1 MVLTVNP
8 SLPVAAVSAVS
19 QGGTATDLVLQP
31 GTVVT
36 AQVQNLLADNLV
48 RIAIANLSL
57 DVLTEVPLQAG
68 QTLQLA
74 VSQTADNI
82 RLAVVGQGAATTAD
96 TVSLS
101 PNAPV
106 AGPAASAAPSNDPLT
121 PLERIAV
128 SVATEAAVTRQGSL
142 APLFAD
148 LGAAATSNN
157 LPPALQNAV
166 RDVLAQQTPLAENLS
181 GDDVQAAFQGSGLF
195 LEASLAAGPGPTS
208 AVPDLKAALVV
219 LRQTLTSALS
229 AAEPTIATAST
240 VTAPQAA
247 AASVPIAAASP
258 QQVGT
263 AAQASAP
270 PLSPAI
276 DLADG
281 LQPQLRA
288 ALADASEGAAS
299 PARIVLTEAL
309 AAAPRGAAQG
319 AVLTLLQ
326 EALQEVPRAGN
337 AATAKV
343 TPQNADANDAPVRTP
358 TPPPPFRGGLPSP
371 QPVAQPSIPPN
382 APLPAIAHRL
392 LEATDSAIA
401 RQTLLQVASLPERVD
416 TAGQRIDQAAP
427 HWNFEIPFATPQ
439 GTAMAQFE
447 ISRDGGGSEAEAS
460 SRVWRARFSLN
471 VEPAGPVHAV
481 ISLSGERTSVRMWA
495 ERPATAAQLKA
506 GSSELSQA
514 LSKADLVPGDI
525 IIREGT
531 PPQPAPAKAGHFL
544 DRAL

>member
-1 MVLTVNP
+1 MALTVNP

-48 RIAIANLSL
+48 RIAIAGLSL
-57 DVLTEVPLQAG
+57 DVLTEVPLQVG

-74 VSQTADNI
+74 VSQNADNI

-96 TVSLS
+96 TVLLS

-106 AGPAASAAPSNDPLT
+106 AASAASAAPSNDPLT
-121 PLERIAV
+121 PLQRIAV

-148 LGAAATSNN
+148 LGAVATSNN

-166 RDVLAQQTPLAENLS
+166 RDVLAQQTPLAESLS

-195 LEASLAAGPGPTS
+195 LEASLAAGPAQTG
-208 AVPDLKAALVV
+208 ALPDLKAALVV

-229 AAEPTIATAST
+229 AATPAIATPTAAA
-240 VTAPQAA
+240 APQAA
-247 AASVPIAAASP
+247 APSVSTPVVVVSP
-258 QQVGT
+258 QQPPT
-263 AAQASAP
+263 AAQVAAP
-270 PLSPAI
+270 PLSPAV
-276 DLADG
+276 DVAEAPKL
-281 LQPQLRA
+281 PA
-288 ALADASEGAAS
+288 APVETSQAPAS
-299 PARIVLTEAL
+299 PGRIVLTEAL
-309 AAAPRGAAQG
+309 AAPRGAAQG

-326 EALQEVPRAGN
+326 EALQDIPRAGGTATPK
-337 AATAKV
+337 AATQTAG
-343 TPQNADANDAPVRTP
+343 ANDVAVRTP
-358 TPPPPFRGGLPSP
+358 VPPPPFRGGLPSP

-416 TAGQRIDQAAP
+416 TAGQRTDQAAP

-447 ISRDGGGSEAEAS
+447 ISRDGAGSEAEAP

-471 VEPAGPVHAV
+471 VEPAGPVHAL

-495 ERPATAAQLKA
+495 ERPQTAAQLKA
-506 GSSELSQA
+506 GSAELSQA
-514 LSKADLVPGDI
+514 LSRAELVPGDI
-525 IIREGT
+525 IIRDGT
-531 PPQPAPAKAGHFL
+531 PPQLPPAKAGHFL